1 MTRVKTPRIGM
12 FFISLE
18 SYWNVDVENE
28 LTWTIW
34 TFAAQVMAKR
44 KAENQIGNLIF
55 DNKKSRID
63 PTLMRAG
70 GMRHVVRKLYKFV

>member
-1 MTRVKTPRIGM
+1 
-12 FFISLE
+12 
-18 SYWNVDVENE
+18 
-28 LTWTIW
+28 
-34 TFAAQVMAKR
+34 MAKR